1 MKYNGMDVSVYLSS
15 FTEGNKVNNYTL
27 LVRKDNG
34 NPVVLHFIGYDRLF
48 GSHYDEYDV
57 VYTTFKSGSPDPSV
71 FEIQDS
77 KFYHNVHVL
86 VYIIHVPY
94 IICLFWSQSLP
105 SFLYLWLMN
114 FIEKKPQLHWV
125 ILCI

>member
-1 MKYNGMDVSVYLSS
+1 MKYNGIEVSVYLSS
-15 FTEGNKVNNYTL
+15 FAEGNKVNNYTL

-57 VYTTFKSGSPDPSV
+57 VYTTFKSGSPDPTV
-71 FEIQDS
+71 FDIQDS
-77 KFYHNVHVL
+77 KFYHIVYTCIIIFNMHVL

-94 IICLFWSQSLP
+94 VICFGVRVYPHSG
-105 SFLYLWLMN
+105 
-114 FIEKKPQLHWV
+114 
-125 ILCI
+125 